1 MSHFLFFYYLAF
13 IQNVT
18 LKYIK
23 QPNII
28 LWCEQIYLKLK
39 KKTEYYFTLII
50 KWNVTLITEKNSLVI
65 YRMSTAPAPITATS
79 NVAPAPPSVGVA
91 GTAAQ
96 LKGGKAKYGGSKKI
110 GGKGSCKGGS
120 KKVGGKKSRKM
131 PSAAKSWIK
140 LVMEVFNKNRA
151 KNPKY
156 KYGQAMK
163 DAAKL
168 KKNNKSM
175 KKGGEGEEM
184 ETPKPEEET
193 M

>member
-1 MSHFLFFYYLAF
+1 M
-13 IQNVT
+13 T
-18 LKYIK
+18 
-23 QPNII
+23 
-28 LWCEQIYLKLK
+28 
-39 KKTEYYFTLII
+39 
-50 KWNVTLITEKNSLVI
+50 
-65 YRMSTAPAPITATS
+65 TAPAPITASS
-79 NVAPAPPSVGVA
+79 NVAPASPSVGVA
-91 GTAAQ
+91 GTAS
-96 LKGGKAKYGGSKKI
+96 LIKGGRPKCGGSKKV
-110 GGKGSCKGGS
+110 GGKKCGGSS

-131 PSAAKSWIK
+131 PSAAKSWVK
-140 LVMEVFNKNRA
+140 LVMEVFNKNRS

-168 KKNNKSM
+168 KKKNKTM

>member
-1 MSHFLFFYYLAF
+1 
-13 IQNVT
+13 
-18 LKYIK
+18 
-23 QPNII
+23 
-28 LWCEQIYLKLK
+28 
-39 KKTEYYFTLII
+39 
-50 KWNVTLITEKNSLVI
+50 VTLITEKNSLVI
-65 YRMSTAPAPITATS
+65 YRMTTAPAPVTATS
-79 NVAPAPPSVGVA
+79 NVAPAPPVMGVA
-91 GTAAQ
+91 GTAAPI
-96 LKGGKAKYGGSKKI
+96 KGGKAKCGGSKKL
-110 GGKGSCKGGS
+110 GGKGCRGGS
-120 KKVGGKKSRKM
+120 NKVGGKKSRKM

-175 KKGGEGEEM
+175 KKGGEGDEM